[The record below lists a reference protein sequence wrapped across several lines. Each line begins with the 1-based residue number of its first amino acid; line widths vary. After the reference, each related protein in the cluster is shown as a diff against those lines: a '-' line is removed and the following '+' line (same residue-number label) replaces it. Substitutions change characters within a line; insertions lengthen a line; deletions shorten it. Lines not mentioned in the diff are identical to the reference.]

1 MQQAPPEARFGPVHI
16 RLVFDTWR
24 DSTER
29 FAPPRMS
36 KRQEALI
43 LRALQHLGLEDT
55 LDAVVAWRYSPRLC
69 GRNPLGRVYWE
80 LERQLGD
87 LQRAERLA
95 QQGRR
100 AREAGAARVP
110 VWVRGDRLCPRD
122 PARRGMG
129 HFSTGVRV
137 LS

>member
-1 MQQAPPEARFGPVHI
+1 MQEAAAGAHTGTVHI

-29 FAPPRMS
+29 FAPARMS
-36 KRQEALI
+36 KRQEVLI
-43 LRALQHLGLEDT
+43 QRALQHLGLEDT
-55 LDAVVAWRYSPRLC
+55 LDAVAAWRYSRRLC
-69 GRNPLGRVYWE
+69 GDNPQGKAHWE
-80 LERQLGD
+80 LEYQLGD

-95 QQGRR
+95 QAGRL
-100 AREAGAARVP
+100 ARERGQTRIP
-110 VWVRGDRLCPRD
+110 LWVRGDRLCLRD

-129 HFSTGVRV
+129 RFSTGVRV